1 MNNVSKFL
9 LGLFLAAL
17 TLGGSAFKKAETAKA
32 ARATVFYILTTE
44 GQYERTNLVPTNSNC
59 ENEADHKC
67 WLGYSVDKGD
77 SFMASS
83 APTAD
88 RISESSSNGLY
99 IQ

>member
-32 ARATVFYILTTE
+32 ARATVFYLLISE
-44 GQYERTNLVPTNSNC
+44 NQYQRSNMAPTNGNC

-77 SFMASS
+77 SFSADA